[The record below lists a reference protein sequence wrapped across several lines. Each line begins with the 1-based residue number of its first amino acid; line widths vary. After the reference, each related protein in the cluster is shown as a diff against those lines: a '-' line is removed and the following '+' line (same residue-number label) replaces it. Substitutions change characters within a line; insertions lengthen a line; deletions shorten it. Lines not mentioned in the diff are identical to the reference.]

1 MAKETITATLKNI
14 RFQNDSGFII
24 GMAVTAGDTLGFKG
38 DFGILG
44 NMLNPQE
51 SMTYQLTGEWS
62 IHPDF
67 GKQFKFQQYTPVK
80 PKDTSGIYKY
90 LVRTAKWIGP
100 SIAQQLVEIYG
111 DETLEVLRNDPEIVA
126 AEIRGITETKA
137 KEIQQILIDHEELE
151 SILVDLMK
159 VLDIPGLRKS
169 LPYELI
175 EKFGSNAAEIL
186 KKNPYVITQF
196 HGSGFLIADRLGMQ
210 RLDIPPDSMFRIK
223 AAIEYAILQDL
234 HSNGNTWISR
244 KSLTN
249 EVKDLTSI
257 EDIKRIELGI
267 DELLALE
274 AIVDASGGEWLALWD
289 VDQNE
294 TYVADKIK
302 EMIKED
308 YGQSN

>member
-1 MAKETITATLKNI
+1 MTKAHITATLNSI

-24 GMAVTAGDTLGFKG
+24 GMASGKDIKK

-51 SMTYQLTGEWS
+51 SMTYQLIGEWS
-62 IHPDF
+62 VHPDF
-67 GKQFKFQQYTPVK
+67 GRQFKFQQYTPVK

-111 DETLEVLRNDPEIVA
+111 DETLEVLRNDPEMVA
-126 AEIRGITETKA
+126 AEIRGITEIKA

-274 AIVDASGGEWLALWD
+274 AIVEASGGEWLALWK
-289 VDQNE
+289 VDQDEN
-294 TYVADKIK
+294 YVAGKIK
-302 EMIKED
+302 EMIKP
-308 YGQSN
+308 

>member
-24 GMAVTAGDTLGFKG
+24 GMAVASGGNNFKS

-51 SMTYQLTGEWS
+51 GMSYQLTGEWS

-80 PKDTSGIYKY
+80 PKDETGIYKY
-90 LVRTAKWIGP
+90 LVRTCRWVGP
-100 SIAQQLVEIYG
+100 AIAQQLVEIYG

-274 AIVDASGGEWLALWD
+274 AIVEASGGEWLALWK
-289 VDQNE
+289 VDQDEN
-294 TYVADKIK
+294 YVAGKIK
-302 EMIKED
+302 EMV
-308 YGQSN
+308 